1 MNRKGHQQTIRISFW
16 VLAALPVIICILGGL
31 TVRSLVHSSDTLEET
46 NRAVRQLEKF
56 YYDLS
61 EIEIAEREFTLTGDE
76 SSLGPV
82 RRVRQSL
89 QQDLQTLDDLTRDNR
104 EHQIWMSTLH
114 LLLDE
119 KLREIDQSIELRRA
133 QGAPAA
139 PEIVKR
145 RNDSTRDIRRSV
157 AEIRE
162 SEQKRVDAR
171 RRIQQMSEMYT
182 MALLA
187 ALLVLNAGLV
197 WSLWVRI
204 RREAAESRRE
214 EERIRELNADLE
226 RRVQQRTEAL
236 QRSNE
241 DLQQFAYVVSHDLKE
256 PLRMVG
262 SYTEL
267 LRRKYQGQLDPEADE
282 YINFAVDGVKR
293 MQALISDL
301 LEYARAG
308 EEQDKQ
314 PEPVDAN
321 EVLEGVLLNLQARID
336 EAGGNVTSD
345 KLPSV
350 VAHRVWLAQVLQNL
364 VGNALKYRG
373 ERPPRVHLSAV
384 VKPGETVFSVRDN
397 GIGIDP
403 KYKDQVFGIFKRL
416 HGREFEGTGIG
427 LAMCKKL
434 VERAGGRIWVESNP
448 GEGSTFFFTIPD
460 ATAQSPVPNGRP
472 SSGGKQSQAA
482 AMEAPA
488 RHAR

>member
-1 MNRKGHQQTIRISFW
+1 MNRNRQQQSIRISFW
-16 VLAALPVIICILGGL
+16 VLAALPVLICILGGL
-31 TVRSLVHSSDTLEET
+31 TVRSLFHSSDTLEET
-46 NRAVRQLEKF
+46 NHAVRQLEKF

-76 SSLGPV
+76 SALRPV
-82 RRVRQSL
+82 QRVRQSL
-89 QQDLQTLDDLTRDNR
+89 QRDLQTLDDLTRDNA
-104 EHQIWMSTLH
+104 EHKVWMSTLH

-119 KLREIDQSIELRRA
+119 KLREIDQSIELRRQ

-145 RNDSTRDIRRSV
+145 RNESTRDIRRSV

-171 RRIQQMSEMYT
+171 RRAQQMSEKYT
-182 MALLA
+182 LALLA

-204 RREAAESRRE
+204 RGEAAEARRE

-267 LRRKYQGQLDPEADE
+267 LRRRYQGQLEPEADE
-282 YINFAVDGVKR
+282 YISFAVEGVKR
-293 MQALISDL
+293 MQALIGDL
-301 LEYARAG
+301 LDYARAG
-308 EEQDKQ
+308 EEQEKQ
-314 PEPVDAN
+314 PEPVDVN
-321 EVLEGVLLNLQARID
+321 EVLDGVLLNLQARIE
-336 EAGGNVTSD
+336 EAGGAVTRD
-345 KLPSV
+345 QLPSV
-350 VAHRVWLAQVLQNL
+350 VVHRVWLAQVLQNL

-373 ERPPRVHLSAV
+373 ERPPRVHVSAV
-384 VKPGETVFSVRDN
+384 AASGETVFTVRDN
-397 GIGIDP
+397 GIGIDS
-403 KYKDQVFGIFKRL
+403 KYKDQVFGLFKRL

-434 VERAGGRIWVESNP
+434 VERAGGRIWVESDP
-448 GEGSTFFFTIPD
+448 GQGSAFFFTVPQ
-460 ATAQSPVPNGRP
+460 ASSTAPGDVAPA
-472 SSGGKQSQAA
+472 SGGGGLERATTSAA
-482 AMEAPA
+482 ASPL
-488 RHAR
+488 R